1 MMDRLS
7 EGQRAEAKATLKPTS
22 KIMPNRT
29 ANLKFK
35 SSLKMDRLAQV
46 VTWHN
51 AIRIAMIR
59 CGLGL
64 YLTGGLAL

>member
-1 MMDRLS
+1 
-7 EGQRAEAKATLKPTS
+7 
-22 KIMPNRT
+22 
-29 ANLKFK
+29 
-35 SSLKMDRLAQV
+35 MDRLAQV

-51 AIRIAMIR
+51 AIRIAVIQ